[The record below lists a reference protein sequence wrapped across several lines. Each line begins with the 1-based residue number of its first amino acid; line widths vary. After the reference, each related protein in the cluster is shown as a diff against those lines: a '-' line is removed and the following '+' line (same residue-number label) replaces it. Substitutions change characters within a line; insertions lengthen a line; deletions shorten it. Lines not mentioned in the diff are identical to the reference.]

1 MINFIPH
8 EARKIS
14 DKEDRPTY
22 NFTEGAF
29 DSTLSS
35 SREVPKRPAP
45 VTTEFWQIN
54 SPPCGRA
61 EELFFV

>member
-22 NFTEGAF
+22 NFTEGAQ
-29 DSTLSS
+29 S
-35 SREVPKRPAP
+35 
-45 VTTEFWQIN
+45 
-54 SPPCGRA
+54 
-61 EELFFV
+61 